1 MDPEKKQKLEAEGY
15 NFDSELLCF
24 VNIKSGKIF
33 SSAWIDDKNLNT
45 VQISISLPHN
55 PTTWKLHLNP
65 DQPHDEMRTALYEKY
80 GQTP

>member
-15 NFDSELLCF
+15 DFDSELQCF
-24 VNIKSGKIF
+24 VGRKAGKIF

-45 VQISISLPHN
+45 VQISLSLPHN

-65 DQPHDEMRTALYEKY
+65 DQPHEEMRIALFEKY
-80 GQTP
+80 GKTP

>member
-15 NFDSELLCF
+15 IFDSDLLCF
-24 VNIKSGKIF
+24 VNIKTGKIF
-33 SSAWIDDKNLNT
+33 SSAWIEDKNLNT

-55 PTTWKLHLNP
+55 PTTWKLYLNP